1 MLILDVKKAVFCLKM
16 TGKPTCAYSSE
27 GLNDHPLVVIG
38 ACGSLKNVEENLL
51 EEHLHTEGPTLQSET
66 KSQKTSACL
75 ANAKQGIA
83 EELLFSIHSKNTAGG
98 HAFQTLNRLKQNN
111 KMQAA
116 KGRQKSRM
124 FNFTEVEECHGSLS
138 EATSTIHHVRQQSAT
153 LSSVIV
159 GVCRCII

>member
-1 MLILDVKKAVFCLKM
+1 MLTLYVKKAVFRLKV

-66 KSQKTSACL
+66 T
-75 ANAKQGIA
+75 AKKKNKAEQGIL
-83 EELLFSIHSKNTAGG
+83 EELLLSIHSKNTAGG

-116 KGRQKSRM
+116 KGRQKSET
-124 FNFTEVEECHGSLS
+124 FNFTEESHGPL
-138 EATSTIHHVRQQSAT
+138 
-153 LSSVIV
+153 
-159 GVCRCII
+159 